1 MVYNSSSK
9 SGMQSKGSSNNDNI
23 FISPMSIYSALLL
36 AYFGANNQTENQLG
50 QVLGIKDMDKV

>member
-9 SGMQSKGSSNNDNI
+9 SGMQSKGSSNDNI